1 MLLWVNVTRFRSMVC
16 YVCDAVAGVG
26 TLLAIKISMK
36 TTIAIA
42 IWENGV
48 STTFDFA
55 EKLLVVE
62 TEAGREIERREVVLA
77 GKSVEAKV
85 TELKESGGVVLL
97 CGAVSRSLAWAVN
110 QAGIQVIPFVTGDVD
125 DVLAAYMCGQLD
137 RPRFLQ
143 AGCQAG
149 ARRRWRNGR
158 KHLGGIGNS
167 KRNERRH

>member
-1 MLLWVNVTRFRSMVC
+1 
-16 YVCDAVAGVG
+16 
-26 TLLAIKISMK
+26 MK
-36 TTIAIA
+36 TTIVIPV
-42 IWENGV
+42 WENQV

-62 TEAGREIERREVVLA
+62 AESGCEIGRREVAFGRDSIA
-77 GKSVEAKV
+77 GKVA
-85 TELKESGGVVLL
+85 ELKEAGIETLL
-97 CGAVSRSLAWAVN
+97 CGAVSRPLANAVS

-143 AGCQAG
+143 AGCPAG

-158 KHLGGIGNS
+158 QHLGGIG
-167 KRNERRH
+167 RRMAQ